1 MTAFRAFYA
10 ALALAFL
17 AMIVWA
23 FEAASFWSS
32 FAAITGDPWGLVTLA
47 DLYLGFI
54 VAIAL
59 IVMVEGPKPWAI
71 ALAISIFVLGNV
83 VTALWFAWRLPE
95 LVRRISQSG
104 TIG

>member
-1 MTAFRAFYA
+1 MIALRAFYA

-23 FEAASFWSS
+23 FGTASFWSS

-47 DLYLGFI
+47 DLYVGFF
-54 VAIAL
+54 VATAL
-59 IVMVEGPKPWAI
+59 IVMVEGPKPWVI

-95 LVRRISQSG
+95 MARRLGQSR
-104 TIG
+104 